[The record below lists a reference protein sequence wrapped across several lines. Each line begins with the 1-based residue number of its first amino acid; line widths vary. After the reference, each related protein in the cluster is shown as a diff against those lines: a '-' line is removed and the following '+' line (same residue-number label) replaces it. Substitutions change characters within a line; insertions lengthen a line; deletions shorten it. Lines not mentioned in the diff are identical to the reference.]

1 MAEWAAN
8 NSLSKVE
15 YFSCAGDNF
24 LEKKAS
30 GDHPPF
36 WNCCKTPPTC
46 EFEASTAREIEAPG
60 AGCERGTTDR
70 REALAASKAAAASAD
85 HNKTLGLPLR
95 RSVRGCR
102 IFAMEGRNCL

>member
-15 YFSCAGDNF
+15 YLTCVGDNF

-36 WNCCKTPPTC
+36 WYCCRTPPTC
-46 EFEASTAREIEAPG
+46 ELEASTAREIEAPG
-60 AGCERGTTDR
+60 AGCERGTTDM
-70 REALAASKAAAASAD
+70 REALAASKAAVASAD
-85 HNKTLGLPLR
+85 HNKTLGLPLS

-102 IFAMEGRNCL
+102 IFAIAGRICL

>member
-60 AGCERGTTDR
+60 AGCERGTTDT
-70 REALAASKAAAASAD
+70 REALAASKATVASAY

-95 RSVRGCR
+95 TSVRGFR
-102 IFAMEGRNCL
+102 IFAMAGRNFL